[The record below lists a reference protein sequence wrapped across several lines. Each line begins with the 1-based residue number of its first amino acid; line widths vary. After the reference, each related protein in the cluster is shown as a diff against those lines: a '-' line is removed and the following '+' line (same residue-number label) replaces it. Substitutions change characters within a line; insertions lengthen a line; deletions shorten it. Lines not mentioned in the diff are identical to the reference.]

1 MFLPL
6 NLRLKRLD
14 SLSLLFAISVIT
26 ALPGALLAAQ
36 EDDYYDD
43 ITRSKEQI
51 RGLDEALK
59 IDQKKRQQLL
69 QQLSKYDDQ
78 IDYLNGK
85 LESLGKRIRI
95 NEESLRTL
103 EAELVVKRRETA
115 TEKARL
121 AEQLRGA
128 YRMGHQSGLRLLLSQ
143 NTPATYSRLAS
154 YADYFSAARQERIG
168 TALDSMQSLAETRLR
183 AAQSRRA
190 LESSQDKLRQS
201 RSAQQE
207 AMRSRKRVLAQL
219 ESGIVNKT
227 DEMARLEA
235 DVARLEALVAE
246 LKRRQAAAAKVSD
259 KDRGKLPWPVEGR
272 ITANYNQLKPGGKLR
287 WSGLFFAAPVG
298 NDVHAIAAGK
308 AVYADWLTGFGMLV
322 ILDHGDGIMSLY
334 GSNRDLLIEP
344 GDDVEKGRVIA
355 TVGDSG
361 SQSASGLYFEIRENA
376 TPVDPVGW
384 ISSQMRVA
392 KSGILETD

>member
-6 NLRLKRLD
+6 TFSIQRLHRSFVSCLFCTA
-14 SLSLLFAISVIT
+14 LLLPGQLFA
-26 ALPGALLAAQ
+26 ADEA
-36 EDDYYDD
+36 DYNAD
-43 ITRSKEQI
+43 IANSREKI

-59 IDQKKRQQLL
+59 IDRKKRQQLL

-85 LESLGKRIRI
+85 LDSLAKRIRI
-95 NEESLRTL
+95 NEDSLQKL
-103 EAELVVKRRETA
+103 EADLVVQRRETA

-121 AEQLRGA
+121 AEQLRAA

-154 YADYFSAARQERIG
+154 YADAFSAARQERIG
-168 TALDSMQSLAETRLR
+168 TALESMQSLAETRLK

-190 LESSQDKLRQS
+190 LESSRDKLRQS

-235 DVARLEALVAE
+235 DVARLEKLVAE
-246 LKRRQAAAAKVSD
+246 LKRREAAAARVNA

-272 ITANYNQLKPGGKLR
+272 ITANFKQLKPGGKLR

-298 NDVHAIAAGK
+298 RDVHAIAAGK
-308 AVYADWLTGFGMLV
+308 VVYADWLNGFGMLV
-322 ILDHGDGIMSLY
+322 ILDHGNGIMSLY

-344 GDDVEKGRVIA
+344 GDQIEKGRVIA

-361 SQSASGLYFEIRENA
+361 SQSESGLYFEIRENA
-376 TPVDPVGW
+376 TPVDPVSW
-384 ISSQMRVA
+384 ISSQMQIA
-392 KSGILETD
+392 KTGILETD